1 MTPGE
6 NDGPEHVLAV
16 TIRYPPPRKES
27 RATAIVG
34 DDDAL

>member
-6 NDGPEHVLAV
+6 SGGPEHVLVV

-27 RATAIVG
+27 RAAAIVG